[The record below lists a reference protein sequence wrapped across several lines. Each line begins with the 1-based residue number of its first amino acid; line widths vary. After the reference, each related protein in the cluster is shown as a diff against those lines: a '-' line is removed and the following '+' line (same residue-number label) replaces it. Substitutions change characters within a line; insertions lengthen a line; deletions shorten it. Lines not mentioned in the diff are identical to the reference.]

1 MNEIQLYS
9 LIMFLAGVFLT
20 KAVFYFDQLRQEKK
34 FYIILSA
41 TILQVLDS
49 VHSSHR
55 AVIEY
60 GLSELKKLETLEE
73 TDISEY
79 LEEESNKV
87 EVFMELYTLLLIKAV
102 PQKGRKYISF
112 RSWPEASSLI
122 QQLRSFT
129 GDVED
134 QS

>member
-1 MNEIQLYS
+1 M
-9 LIMFLAGVFLT
+9 
-20 KAVFYFDQLRQEKK
+20 
-34 FYIILSA
+34 
-41 TILQVLDS
+41 
-49 VHSSHR
+49 
-55 AVIEY
+55 IEY

>member
-9 LIMFLAGVFLT
+9 FVMFLAGVLLT
-20 KAVFYFDQLRQEKK
+20 KAVFYFDQKHKEKK
-34 FYIILSA
+34 FYIIMSA

-49 VHSSHR
+49 VHSSHK

-60 GLSELKKLETLEE
+60 AVVGLKKIETLEE
-73 TDISEY
+73 TEISEY
-79 LEEESNKV
+79 LEKESNKV

-102 PQKGRKYISF
+102 PQRGRKYISF
-112 RSWPEASSLI
+112 RSWPEANSLI

-129 GDVED
+129 ENAED
-134 QS
+134 KS